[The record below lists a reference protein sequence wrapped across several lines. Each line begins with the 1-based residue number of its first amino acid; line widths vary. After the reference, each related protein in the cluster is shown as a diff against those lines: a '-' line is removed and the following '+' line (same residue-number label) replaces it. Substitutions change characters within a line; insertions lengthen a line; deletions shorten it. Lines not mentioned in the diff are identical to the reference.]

1 MKKNLPEFL
10 VQFSATFEYELLVR
24 LMLLH
29 WKHPM
34 SGDVEYCKT
43 LVEVTAELLLA
54 ASKGER
60 HFEDLKPGDMNL
72 VAAAWY
78 VEAQAFETSDSESEV
93 VQTGRKAWLDAVRH
107 SLPSCFCDPG
117 DLGY

>member
-1 MKKNLPEFL
+1 MKKNLPEL
-10 VQFSATFEYELLVR
+10 LHQFTGTFEYELLVR

-34 SGDVEYCKT
+34 SGDVDYCET

-72 VAAAWY
+72 VAAVWF
-78 VEAQAFETSDSESEV
+78 VEAQAFETRDSGGEK
-93 VQTGRKAWLDAVRH
+93 VQAERKAWLDAVRH

-117 DLGY
+117 DLDY